1 MQVFDT
7 SPKLNVGH
15 NTETNSSQSSD
26 VWFEGP
32 CPISLSVKKATFGWL
47 QRATQKKRYRV
58 RLKSITLDEKYEIK
72 NIIIV
77 LKCKKMFL
85 FEKFDKNIQFNS
97 GWCKA
102 GDFFI

>member
-47 QRATQKKRYRV
+47 QRAT
-58 RLKSITLDEKYEIK
+58 
-72 NIIIV
+72 
-77 LKCKKMFL
+77 
-85 FEKFDKNIQFNS
+85 
-97 GWCKA
+97 
-102 GDFFI
+102 